1 MAKINSRNNDLLKET
16 KNTTTPKVYSL
27 LVSLVNEDKENLAE
41 DVLKIDYLL
50 TYTNNCIKDKDF
62 KEAKYTLQII
72 DRRIENLKDQNVSI
86 DHLSN
91 IYDKLK
97 SQIKK

>member
-1 MAKINSRNNDLLKET
+1 MAKRNSRNNDLLKET

-62 KEAKYTLQII
+62 KEAKYTLQIL
-72 DRRIENLKDQNVSI
+72 DRRIENLKKQSVDI

-91 IYDKLK
+91 IYDKLN

>member
-1 MAKINSRNNDLLKET
+1 MAKRNSRNNDLLKET

-62 KEAKYTLQII
+62 KEAKYTLQIL
-72 DRRIENLKDQNVSI
+72 DRRIENLKKQSVDI

-91 IYDKLK
+91 LYDKLN